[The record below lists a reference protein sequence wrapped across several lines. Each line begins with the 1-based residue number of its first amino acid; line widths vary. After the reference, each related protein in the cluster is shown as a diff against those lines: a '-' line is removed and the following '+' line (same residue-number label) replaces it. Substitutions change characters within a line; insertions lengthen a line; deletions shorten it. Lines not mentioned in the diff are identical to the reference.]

1 MKNVL
6 ALFIND
12 AKQSSDM
19 VKVLENVSL
28 EVKGLTI
35 VLTVDCN
42 DKEGKKLCKKWWPA
56 LGGGRPPGPG
66 GDAPDQPCPV
76 GQAPQGRE
84 GPRAGHVLCPLVWT
98 L

>member
-1 MKNVL
+1 MRTMKNVL

-42 DKEGKKLCKKWWPA
+42 DKEGKKLCKKW
-56 LGGGRPPGPG
+56 
-66 GDAPDQPCPV
+66 
-76 GQAPQGRE
+76 
-84 GPRAGHVLCPLVWT
+84 
-98 L
+98 